1 MRELS
6 KVTDEAMR
14 IKYLKVL
21 LHMRKLFQLEEG
33 AEDARELVESIK
45 SPINDYSE
53 KEVSIATEIEKFL

>member
-1 MRELS
+1 
-6 KVTDEAMR
+6 
-14 IKYLKVL
+14 
-21 LHMRKLFQLEEG
+21 MRKLFQLEEG